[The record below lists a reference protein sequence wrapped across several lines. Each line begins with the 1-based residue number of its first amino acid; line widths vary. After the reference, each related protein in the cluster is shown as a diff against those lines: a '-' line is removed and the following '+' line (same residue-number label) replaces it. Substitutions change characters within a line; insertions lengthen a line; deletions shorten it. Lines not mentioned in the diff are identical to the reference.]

1 MNDIFKQNVNKPT
14 QLDEEKISMTRILA
28 TFLLNKRRFL
38 TKIGDPF
45 LETINSQNQQDLI
58 WNKMYQNNTE
68 IIISEYFLAIQGKK
82 VNNSS
87 KISLGILMYLTIND
101 IHSAFKNTRSMQI
114 DSIQHTLYLDI
125 FVLNNVD

>member
-1 MNDIFKQNVNKPT
+1 
-14 QLDEEKISMTRILA
+14 MTRILA
-28 TFLLNKRRFL
+28 TFILNKRQFS

-101 IHSAFKNTRSMQI
+101 IHSDGKFWK
-114 DSIQHTLYLDI
+114 Y
-125 FVLNNVD
+125 